1 MQNRTSV
8 MENTQN
14 QHKVLTKNGA
24 RQTVTLSRHVVKERD
39 EQIVAQ
45 NLNQPVMAQGHFVE
59 YVSPNGFTLH
69 GGSSLELADCDVMT
83 TSAPALV
90 IILLLEG
97 TLRFAY
103 DDLKLELCANQH
115 PQALMVNLEQPCI
128 FHRRLHQ
135 GMTKHWFHF
144 P

>member
-1 MQNRTSV
+1 
-8 MENTQN
+8 
-14 QHKVLTKNGA
+14 
-24 RQTVTLSRHVVKERD
+24 LSRHVVKERD

-45 NLNQPVMAQGHFVE
+45 NLNQHVMAQGHFVE

-103 DDLKLELCANQH
+103 DDL
-115 PQALMVNLEQPCI
+115 
-128 FHRRLHQ
+128 
-135 GMTKHWFHF
+135 
-144 P
+144 